1 MATCQPREHFLCID
15 QLSKSKGSK
24 LLNNHGMSRMILVAV
39 PTSSPD
45 IWGPEVVNV
54 HDGDDDGLVKRRPIR
69 WSLYWYLDFC
79 DDHLSQNPD
88 NRETGYSHV
97 PVMDKAKHILTQEKK
112 QKQTCCQCW
121 RSCRTSKLCLPAA
134 RSGSLA
140 RESQTQEQNL
150 KYVFTSKSIYQSIQY
165 W

>member
-1 MATCQPREHFLCID
+1 MWLWLCTNMATCQPRDHFLCID

-97 PVMDKAKHILTQEKK
+97 PVMDKAKHILTQEKNK
-112 QKQTCCQCW
+112 SKPVANVEDPAGQVSCVSLLHGQVRWHVRVKL
-121 RSCRTSKLCLPAA
+121 RSRT
-134 RSGSLA
+134 
-140 RESQTQEQNL
+140 
-150 KYVFTSKSIYQSIQY
+150 
-165 W
+165 